1 MIVHTCYS
9 TKNPGGHNEEEHV
22 HTGLRRLNSRPR
34 YRDTLF
40 SAAPPVSA
48 QVYVEKIVFHSAR
61 DGNFEIYMM
70 NPNGSEQ
77 TRLTNNPGTDSYP
90 SLAPD
95 GTQIAFESFREGNSD
110 VYVMDIDGANPT
122 RLTFSAAVDGVP

>member
-1 MIVHTCYS
+1 
-9 TKNPGGHNEEEHV
+9 
-22 HTGLRRLNSRPR
+22 
-34 YRDTLF
+34 
-40 SAAPPVSA
+40 
-48 QVYVEKIVFHSAR
+48 
-61 DGNFEIYMM
+61 MM